1 VSARSF
7 IVPPVDTVCYGP
19 GAVDGISGYVEK
31 LGGSRV
37 FAVLSGS
44 LAGSAAEA
52 ALATRLGRTLVGTYN
67 RTRQHV
73 PRGSVLEAAQAA
85 REARA
90 DIVVSLGG
98 GTPIDC
104 AKAVA
109 LCLAE
114 GITRPE
120 QFEDYRVRFTY
131 PATYDIPDV
140 PGSVMPHIAVPTTL
154 SGGEHT
160 GLCGVTDEATHLK
173 GSYSSPKLNPK
184 VVILDPL
191 MTTRTPGWLWAAS
204 GMRAVDHAV
213 EGILSNRNMPFAD
226 ALSTEALR
234 LLSANLP
241 ASTRDP
247 HDVEART
254 NCLVAAWL
262 SIFAATNVGVGL
274 SHGIGHQLA
283 AEFDMIHGV
292 TSAVMLPLVM
302 EFNAAHTAARL
313 RRIADALGHHT
324 RGMDNTTAAWRAV
337 TAVRELIASLDVPH
351 TISAAGGDKAR
362 LPAIARHVMTDP
374 AVAAS
379 ARSITEGDVL
389 ALLEAAW

>member
-1 VSARSF
+1 VPARSF
-7 IVPPVDTVCYGP
+7 IIPPVDTVRYGA
-19 GAVDGISGYVEK
+19 GAFDAVDEVVEK

-37 FAVLSGS
+37 FAVLSSS
-44 LAGSAAEA
+44 LVDSAAET
-52 ALATRLGRTLVGTYN
+52 ALRTRLGAMLVGTY
-67 RTRQHV
+67 TKTGQHV
-73 PRGSVLEAAQAA
+73 PRGSVLEAADAA

-90 DIVVSLGG
+90 DMVLSLGG

-104 AKAVA
+104 AKAVT
-109 LCLAE
+109 LCLAQD
-114 GITRPE
+114 ITRPE
-120 QFEDYRVRFTY
+120 HFEDYRVRFTY
-131 PATYDIPDV
+131 PASYDVPDV
-140 PGSVMPHIAVPTTL
+140 PGKVIPHIAVPTTL

-173 GSYSSPKLNPK
+173 GSYTSPKLTPK

-191 MTTRTPGWLWAAS
+191 MTTRTPDWLWAAS
-204 GMRAVDHAV
+204 GLRAVDHAV
-213 EGILSNRNMPFAD
+213 EGILSNRSMAFAD

-234 LLSANLP
+234 LLSANL
-241 ASTRDP
+241 ARSARDP

-254 NCLVAAWL
+254 NCLVATWL

-302 EFNAAHTAARL
+302 EFNAALTAPKL
-313 RRIADALGHHT
+313 RRIADALGQDT
-324 RGMDNTTAAWRAV
+324 RGLDDTAAAGLAV
-337 TAVRELIASLDVPH
+337 TAVRDLIASLEVPH

-362 LPAIARHVMTDP
+362 LPMIAHHVMADP

-379 ARSITEGDVL
+379 ARTITEDDVL